1 MVVVGFYSWVVLY
14 SGNLVWLLWFVK
26 RFLSTMAYGLGF
38 YKEISKT
45 VVSSKLRRQG
55 QIVVLLVGSIN

>member
-14 SGNLVWLLWFVK
+14 SGDLVWLLWFVK

-38 YKEISKT
+38 CKEISKT
-45 VVSSKLRRQG
+45 VVSSKLRSQG